1 MVPGAGTVNA
11 IKSRAASLFAEA
23 QIETSPLISR
33 RASPKWAVFG
43 LAVGLDRSGVRNPLS
58 KKDRN
63 LRLGNKNKAIIAET
77 FIGWLYL
84 LTVQYWTHDNW

>member
-1 MVPGAGTVNA
+1 MGRIRAGGW
-11 IKSRAASLFAEA
+11 IGSQWCEKST
-23 QIETSPLISR
+23 QQ
-33 RASPKWAVFG
+33 
-43 LAVGLDRSGVRNPLS
+43 
-58 KKDRN
+58 KDRN